1 MKINSLFLMAGVAT
15 LAVSCQEGEPALNLS
30 DRIIS
35 VGASL
40 GGFEVESPSS
50 NSSKGIYRVSTRAI
64 ETNPSTL
71 DGFYLSSFQTNGGNY
86 MKDVPYSKVNGN
98 WCADDGKF
106 FWPVEGDLHFYGYAP
121 KVPGASGSLT
131 LDSEKQALEGFCPA
145 STAAKQ
151 KDFIYAYGK
160 GSLNGNSSSGLSMD
174 FKHALSEIT
183 VAAKNDCPDYTV
195 GITGVR
201 IGNIK
206 GKGTFTFPA
215 VGSTN
220 NEGSW
225 SLSNET
231 SDNVSYETTWTNA
244 ALLGSGASMMDASN
258 EAFMLLPQKL
268 EKADKASDKAYVAL
282 KVNINATS
290 GQNLYNDWAYIGIDT
305 DWKMGKRYDYTL
317 DFTNGAGQQKNGDPV
332 LVLIKGTSY
341 SSEPFSININGG
353 KGVYVDS
360 NGNWVFNVGPYSS
373 VTDMDS
379 MFDGCTSLT
388 SLDVSNLNTSNVTD
402 MDGMF
407 NGCSKLTSLDLS
419 NFNTSKVTNMDGMFQ
434 SCTKLTSLDLSGWNT
449 SNVTDMYCMFRHCER
464 LMSLDL
470 THFNTS
476 QITSMI
482 YMFSYCESL
491 TSLDLSGFDTSQV
504 TSMSRMFLGC
514 ESLTTLDLSGWNTS
528 NVADMGSM
536 FNSCSTLKT
545 ITMKGCSQETVDKIK
560 AQLAKDYIY
569 GVYIITE

>member
-1 MKINSLFLMAGVAT
+1 MKINSLFLMAGVAS

-50 NSSKGIYRVSTRAI
+50 NASEGIYRVSTRAI

-86 MKDVPYSKVNGN
+86 MKDVAYSKVNGN

-160 GSLNGNSSSGLSMD
+160 GSMNGNSSSGLSMD

-183 VAAKNDCPDYTV
+183 VAAKNDSPDYTV
-195 GITGVR
+195 GVTGVR
-201 IGNIK
+201 IGNVK

-268 EKADKASDKAYVAL
+268 EKADKASDKVYVAL

-332 LVLIKGTSY
+332 LVLIKGTCN
-341 SSEPFSININGG
+341 SSNSFNINIDGERQ
-353 KGVYVDS
+353 VHVDS
-360 NGNWVFNVGPYSS
+360 NGKWVFNVGPNSS
-373 VTDMDS
+373 VTNTGE
-379 MFDGCTSLT
+379 MFDGCYSLT

-402 MDGMF
+402 MSGMF
-407 NGCSKLTSLDLS
+407 GSCTKLTSLDLS
-419 NFNTSKVTNMDGMFQ
+419 SFNTSKVTNMYGMFS
-434 SCTKLTSLDLSGWNT
+434 SCWYLTSLDLSGWNT
-449 SNVTDMYCMFRHCER
+449 SNVT
-464 LMSLDL
+464 
-470 THFNTS
+470 
-476 QITSMI
+476 
-482 YMFSYCESL
+482 
-491 TSLDLSGFDTSQV
+491 
-504 TSMSRMFLGC
+504 SMSEMFDGC
-514 ESLTTLDLSGWNTS
+514 TN
-528 NVADMGSM
+528 
-536 FNSCSTLKT
+536 LKT
-545 ITMKGCSQETVDKIK
+545 ITMKGCSQETVNKIK
-560 AQLAKDYIY
+560 AQLARDNIKNCTIL
-569 GVYIITE
+569 TE

>member
-1 MKINSLFLMAGVAT
+1 MKINSLFLMAGVAS

-50 NSSKGIYRVSTRAI
+50 NASEGIYRVSTRAI

-121 KVPGASGSLT
+121 KVPGVSGSLT
-131 LDSEKQALEGFCPA
+131 LDSEKQTLEGFCPA

-151 KDFIYAYGK
+151 KDFIYAYSK

-183 VAAKNDCPDYTV
+183 VAAKNDSPDYTV
-195 GITGVR
+195 GVTGVR
-201 IGNIK
+201 IGNVK

-231 SDNVSYETTWTNA
+231 SDNINYETTWTNA

-258 EAFMLLPQKL
+258 EAFMLLPQQL
-268 EKADKASDKAYVAL
+268 VKADKASDKAYIAL
-282 KVNINATS
+282 KVDINATS
-290 GQNLYNDWAYIGIDT
+290 GQNLYNDWVYVGIDT
-305 DWKMGKRYDYTL
+305 NWEMGKRYDYTL
-317 DFTNGAGQQKNGDPV
+317 DFSNGAGQLKNGDPV
-332 LVLIKGTSY
+332 LVLIKGTSN
-341 SSEPFSININGG
+341 SSEPFNITINEE
-353 KGVYVDS
+353 KQVLVDS
-360 NGNWVFNVGPYSS
+360 NGKWVFNVRPYSG
-373 VTDMDS
+373 VTNMS
-379 MFDGCTSLT
+379 
-388 SLDVSNLNTSNVTD
+388 
-402 MDGMF
+402 GMF
-407 NGCSKLTSLDLS
+407 YGCNKLTSLDLS
-419 NFNTSKVTNMDGMFQ
+419 HFNTSSVTNMRNMFYGCSSLASLNVSGWNTSQ
-434 SCTKLTSLDLSGWNT
+434 VTDMSYMFTYCMSLNSLDLSGWNT
-449 SNVTDMYCMFRHCER
+449 SSVTTMRNMFGNC
-464 LMSLDL
+464 
-470 THFNTS
+470 TS
-476 QITSMI
+476 
-482 YMFSYCESL
+482 
-491 TSLDLSGFDTSQV
+491 
-504 TSMSRMFLGC
+504 
-514 ESLTTLDLSGWNTS
+514 
-528 NVADMGSM
+528 
-536 FNSCSTLKT
+536 LKT
-545 ITMKGCSQETVDKIK
+545 IRMVGCSDATINKIK
-560 AQLAKDYIY
+560 GMMPSGCTIVTK
-569 GVYIITE
+569 

>member
-1 MKINSLFLMAGVAT
+1 MAGVAS

-30 DRIIS
+30 DRNIS
-35 VGASL
+35 IGASL

-50 NSSKGIYRVSTRAI
+50 NASEGIYRVSTRAI

-131 LDSEKQALEGFCPA
+131 LDSEKQTLEGFCPA

-151 KDFIYAYGK
+151 KDFIYAYSK

-183 VAAKNDCPDYTV
+183 VAAKNDSPYYTV
-195 GITGVR
+195 GVTGVR
-201 IGNIK
+201 IGNVK

-215 VGSTN
+215 VDSTN

-231 SDNVSYETTWTNA
+231 SDNVNYETTWTNA

-258 EAFMLLPQKL
+258 EAFMLLPQQL
-268 EKADKASDKAYVAL
+268 VKADKASDKTYIAL

-290 GQNLYNDWAYIGIDT
+290 GQNLYDDWAYIGIDT

-332 LVLIKGTSY
+332 LMLMHGTCK
-341 SSEPFSININGG
+341 SSNSFNININGN
-353 KGVYVDS
+353 KQVLVDS
-360 NGNWVFNVGPYSS
+360 NGNWVFNVKPYSG
-373 VTDMDS
+373 VTNMS
-379 MFDGCTSLT
+379 QMFAHCNKLT
-388 SLDVSNLNTSNVTD
+388 SLNLSGWDTSKVTNMKFMFYYCSSLSSLDLSGFNTSNVID
-402 MDGMF
+402 MEYMF
-407 NGCSKLTSLDLS
+407 GDCFSLKSLDLS
-419 NFNTSKVTNMDGMFQ
+419 SFNTSSVIDMSQMFYDCNKLTALDVSHFNTSKVTHMSYMFYNCK
-434 SCTKLTSLDLSGWNT
+434 SLTILDLSGWDVSNVTSMGDMFSYCGSLTSLDLSGWDT
-449 SNVTDMYCMFRHCER
+449 SKVSYINDM
-464 LMSLDL
+464 
-470 THFNTS
+470 FNN
-476 QITSMI
+476 
-482 YMFSYCESL
+482 C
-491 TSLDLSGFDTSQV
+491 TSLQTIIMKD
-504 TSMSRMFLGC
+504 
-514 ESLTTLDLSGWNTS
+514 
-528 NVADMGSM
+528 
-536 FNSCSTLKT
+536 CSDATKN
-545 ITMKGCSQETVDKIK
+545 KIK
-560 AQLAKDYIY
+560 SVMPSGCTI
-569 GVYIITE
+569 VTE

>member
-1 MKINSLFLMAGVAT
+1 MKINSLFLMAGVAS

-50 NSSKGIYRVSTRAI
+50 NTSEGIYRVSTRAI

-98 WCADDGKF
+98 WCADNGKF

-160 GSLNGNSSSGLSMD
+160 GSMNGNSSSGLSMD

-183 VAAKNDCPDYTV
+183 VAAKNDSPDYTV
-195 GITGVR
+195 GVTGVR
-201 IGNIK
+201 IGNVK

-317 DFTNGAGQQKNGDPV
+317 DFTNGAGQQENGESV
-332 LVLIKGTSY
+332 LVLIKGTCN
-341 SSEPFSININGG
+341 SSNSFNINIDGERQ
-353 KGVYVDS
+353 VHVDS
-360 NGNWVFNVGPYSS
+360 NGKWVFNVGPYSDITTMYQMFFNCKNLTS
-373 VTDMDS
+373 LDVSSFNTSKVTS
-379 MFDGCTSLT
+379 MSRMFQGCYSLT
-388 SLDVSNLNTSNVTD
+388 SLDVSGWNTSNVTN
-402 MDGMF
+402 MGEMF
-407 NGCSKLTSLDLS
+407 SYCSKLTSLDLS
-419 NFNTSKVTNMDGMFQ
+419 SFNTSKVTSMSRMFQ
-434 SCTKLTSLDLSGWNT
+434 GCSSLTSLVLRHFDTSNVTNMSRMFFNCKNLTSLDLSGWNT
-449 SNVTDMYCMFRHCER
+449 SKVTDM
-464 LMSLDL
+464 
-470 THFNTS
+470 TN
-476 QITSMI
+476 
-482 YMFSYCESL
+482 MFS
-491 TSLDLSGFDTSQV
+491 
-504 TSMSRMFLGC
+504 
-514 ESLTTLDLSGWNTS
+514 
-528 NVADMGSM
+528 
-536 FNSCSTLKT
+536 SCKNLKT
-545 ITMKGCSQETVDKIK
+545 IRMKGCSEETKNKIK
-560 AQLAKDYIY
+560 AQLAED
-569 GVYIITE
+569 GVTGCQIVTE

>member
-1 MKINSLFLMAGVAT
+1 MKINSLFLMAGVAS

-50 NSSKGIYRVSTRAI
+50 NASEGIYRVSTRAI

-86 MKDVPYSKVNGN
+86 MKDVAYSKVNGN

-145 STAAKQ
+145 STAAEQ

-160 GSLNGNSSSGLSMD
+160 GSMNGNSSSGLSMD

-183 VAAKNDCPDYTV
+183 VAAKNDSPDYTV
-195 GITGVR
+195 GVTGVR
-201 IGNIK
+201 IGNVK

-268 EKADKASDKAYVAL
+268 EKADKASDKVYVAL

-332 LVLIKGTSY
+332 LVLIKGTCN
-341 SSEPFSININGG
+341 SSNSFNINIDGERQ
-353 KGVYVDS
+353 VHVDS
-360 NGNWVFNVGPYSS
+360 NGKWVFNVGPNSS
-373 VTDMDS
+373 VTNTGE
-379 MFDGCTSLT
+379 MFDGCYSLT

-402 MDGMF
+402 MSGMF
-407 NGCSKLTSLDLS
+407 GSCTKLTSLDLS
-419 NFNTSKVTNMDGMFQ
+419 SFNTSKVTNMYGMFE
-434 SCTKLTSLDLSGWNT
+434 SCTKLTSLDLSSFNTSKVTNMNGMFRHCYSLKSLNLSSFNTSKVTNMYGMFSSCWYLTSLDLSGWNT
-449 SNVTDMYCMFRHCER
+449 SNVT
-464 LMSLDL
+464 
-470 THFNTS
+470 
-476 QITSMI
+476 
-482 YMFSYCESL
+482 
-491 TSLDLSGFDTSQV
+491 
-504 TSMSRMFLGC
+504 SMSEMFDGC
-514 ESLTTLDLSGWNTS
+514 TN
-528 NVADMGSM
+528 
-536 FNSCSTLKT
+536 LKT
-545 ITMKGCSQETVDKIK
+545 ITMKGCSQETVNKIK
-560 AQLAKDYIY
+560 AQLARDNIKNCTIL
-569 GVYIITE
+569 TE

>member
-1 MKINSLFLMAGVAT
+1 MKINSLFLMAGVAS

-131 LDSEKQALEGFCPA
+131 LDSEKQSLEGFCPA
-145 STAAKQ
+145 STAAMQ
-151 KDFIYAYGK
+151 KDFIYAYSK

-183 VAAKNDCPDYTV
+183 IAAKNDNSAYTV
-195 GITGVR
+195 EVTGVKL
-201 IGNIK
+201 GNIK
-206 GKGTFTFPA
+206 SKGTFTFPA

-225 SLSNET
+225 SLSNAV

-244 ALLGSGASMMDASN
+244 SLLGSSASMMDASN
-258 EAFMLLPQKL
+258 EAFMLLPQQL
-268 EKADKASDKAYVAL
+268 VKADKASDKAYIAM
-282 KVNINATS
+282 KVDINATT

-305 DWKMGKRYDYTL
+305 DWQMGKRYDYTL
-317 DFTNGAGQQKNGDPV
+317 DFTNGAGQLKNGDPV
-332 LVLIKGTSY
+332 LVLIKGTSN
-341 SSEPFSININGG
+341 SSKPFSI
-353 KGVYVDS
+353 KLYWYRQVLVDS
-360 NGNWVFNVGPYSS
+360 NGKWVFNIGPYSGGDMRDMFNGCNNLTS
-373 VTDMDS
+373 LDLSGWDTSKVTDMPGLFAS
-379 MFDGCTSLT
+379 CSSLT
-388 SLDVSNLNTSNVTD
+388 SLDVSGFNTSNVTS
-402 MDGMF
+402 MSYMF
-407 NGCSKLTSLDLS
+407 YGCNNLTSLDLS
-419 NFNTSKVTNMDGMFQ
+419 GWDTSKVIYMGQMFRNC
-434 SCTKLTSLDLSGWNT
+434 SSLTSLDLSGWNT
-449 SNVTDMYCMFRHCER
+449 SNVTDMTNIFQSCD
-464 LMSLDL
+464 DL
-470 THFNTS
+470 QT
-476 QITSMI
+476 I
-482 YMFSYCESL
+482 
-491 TSLDLSGFDTSQV
+491 
-504 TSMSRMFLGC
+504 RM
-514 ESLTTLDLSGWNTS
+514 
-528 NVADMGSM
+528 V
-536 FNSCSTLKT
+536 
-545 ITMKGCSQETVDKIK
+545 GCSEGTINKIK
-560 AQLAKDYIY
+560 GAMPSGCTIL
-569 GVYIITE
+569 TE

>member
-1 MKINSLFLMAGVAT
+1 MKINSLFLMAGVAS

-50 NSSKGIYRVSTRAI
+50 NASKGNYRVSTRAI

-98 WCADDGKF
+98 WCAEDGKF

-160 GSLNGNSSSGLSMD
+160 GSLNGNSSSGLAMD

-183 VAAKNDCPDYTV
+183 VAAKNDSPDYTV
-195 GITGVR
+195 GVTGVR
-201 IGNIK
+201 IGNVK

-244 ALLGSGASMMDASN
+244 TLLGSGASMMDASN

-268 EKADKASDKAYVAL
+268 EKADKATDKAYVAL

-332 LVLIKGTSY
+332 LVLIKGTSN
-341 SSEPFSININGG
+341 SSEPFKILIDWE
-353 KGVYVDS
+353 KREVLVDS
-360 NGNWVFNVGPYSS
+360 NGNWVFNVEPYSS
-373 VTDMDS
+373 ATNMS
-379 MFDGCTSLT
+379 QMFCNCTKLT
-388 SLDVSNLNTSNVTD
+388 SIDLSHLNTSNVTN
-402 MDGMF
+402 MNSMF
-407 NGCSKLTSLDLS
+407 GNKLMRVS
-419 NFNTSKVTNMDGMFQ
+419 
-434 SCTKLTSLDLSGWNT
+434 
-449 SNVTDMYCMFRHCER
+449 
-464 LMSLDL
+464 
-470 THFNTS
+470 
-476 QITSMI
+476 
-482 YMFSYCESL
+482 CESL
-491 TSLDLSGFDTSQV
+491 TSLDLSHFDTSNV
-504 TSMSRMFLGC
+504 TNMYCMFWGC
-514 ESLTTLDLSGWNTS
+514 NSLTFLDLSGWNTS
-528 NVADMGSM
+528 KVTNMTGM
-536 FNSCSTLKT
+536 FYSCNNLKS
-545 ITMKGCSQETVDKIK
+545 IKMVGCSEATINKIK
-560 AQLAKDYIY
+560 
-569 GVYIITE
+569 GVMPFGCTIVTE

>member
-1 MKINSLFLMAGVAT
+1 MKINSLFLMAGVAS

-50 NSSKGIYRVSTRAI
+50 NASESIYRVSTRAI

-71 DGFYLSSFQTNGGNY
+71 DGFYLSSFQKNGGNY

-183 VAAKNDCPDYTV
+183 VAAKNDSPDYTV
-195 GITGVR
+195 GVTGVR
-201 IGNIK
+201 IGNVK

-225 SLSNET
+225 NLSNAA
-231 SDNVSYETTWTNA
+231 SDNVSYETTWNNA

-258 EAFMLLPQKL
+258 EAFMLLPQQLAKT
-268 EKADKASDKAYVAL
+268 DKASAKAYIAL
-282 KVNINATS
+282 KVDINATT

-317 DFTNGAGQQKNGDPV
+317 DFTNGAGQQKDGDPV
-332 LVLIKGTSY
+332 LVLIEGTCN
-341 SSEPFSININGG
+341 SSKPFSTNFWPGKQVLVDSGG
-353 KGVYVDS
+353 K
-360 NGNWVFNVGPYSS
+360 WVFNVGPYSGYTNMRNIFS
-373 VTDMDS
+373 
-379 MFDGCTSLT
+379 
-388 SLDVSNLNTSNVTD
+388 
-402 MDGMF
+402 
-407 NGCSKLTSLDLS
+407 GCSS
-419 NFNTSKVTNMDGMFQ
+419 
-434 SCTKLTSLDLSGWNT
+434 LTSLDLSGWNT
-449 SNVTDMYCMFRHCER
+449 SNVTDMQYMFNGCEN
-464 LMSLDL
+464 LKSLDL
-470 THFNTS
+470 SHFNTS
-476 QITSMI
+476 KVI
-482 YMFSYCESL
+482 YMHCMFQYCSSL
-491 TSLDLSGFDTSQV
+491 TSLDLSG
-504 TSMSRMFLGC
+504 
-514 ESLTTLDLSGWNTS
+514 WNTS
-528 NVADMGSM
+528 KVIMMDYM
-536 FNSCSTLKT
+536 FFGCSSLKT
-545 ITMKGCSQETVDKIK
+545 IRMVGCSEATINKIK
-560 AQLAKDYIY
+560 AQLSTD
-569 GVYIITE
+569 GITSCTIVTK

>member
-1 MKINSLFLMAGVAT
+1 MKINSLFLMAGVAS

-50 NSSKGIYRVSTRAI
+50 NASKGIYRVSTRAI

-71 DGFYLSSFQTNGGNY
+71 DGFYLSSFQKNGGNY

-183 VAAKNDCPDYTV
+183 VAAKNDSPDYTV
-195 GITGVR
+195 GVTGVR
-201 IGNIK
+201 IGNVK

-268 EKADKASDKAYVAL
+268 EKADKATDKAYVAL

-290 GQNLYNDWAYIGIDT
+290 GQNLYKDWAYIGIDT

-317 DFTNGAGQQKNGDPV
+317 DFTNGAGQQNNGDPV
-332 LVLIKGTSY
+332 LVLIKGTCN
-341 SSEPFSININGG
+341 SSNSFNINIDG
-353 KGVYVDS
+353 KKQVFVDS
-360 NGNWVFNVGPYSS
+360 NGKWVFNVEPYSS
-373 VTDMDS
+373 VTNMS
-379 MFDGCTSLT
+379 QMFCNCTKLT
-388 SLDVSNLNTSNVTD
+388 SIDLSHLNTSNVTN
-402 MDGMF
+402 MNSMF
-407 NGCSKLTSLDLS
+407 GNKLMRVSCESLTSLDLS
-419 NFNTSKVTNMDGMFQ
+419 HFDTSNVTNMYCMFWNCN
-434 SCTKLTSLDLSGWNT
+434 SLTSLDLSGWNT
-449 SNVTDMYCMFRHCER
+449 SKVTNMTGMF
-464 LMSLDL
+464 
-470 THFNTS
+470 
-476 QITSMI
+476 
-482 YMFSYCESL
+482 Y
-491 TSLDLSGFDTSQV
+491 
-504 TSMSRMFLGC
+504 
-514 ESLTTLDLSGWNTS
+514 
-528 NVADMGSM
+528 
-536 FNSCSTLKT
+536 SCNNLKS
-545 ITMKGCSQETVDKIK
+545 IKMVGCSEATINKIK
-560 AQLAKDYIY
+560 
-569 GVYIITE
+569 GVMPFGCTIVTE

>member
-1 MKINSLFLMAGVAT
+1 MKINSLFLMAGVAS

-50 NSSKGIYRVSTRAI
+50 NASEGIYRVSTRAI

-71 DGFYLSSFQTNGGNY
+71 DGFYLSSFQKNGGNY
-86 MKDVPYSKVNGN
+86 MKDVPYSRVNGN

-106 FWPVEGDLHFYGYAP
+106 FWQVEGDLHFYGYAP

-183 VAAKNDCPDYTV
+183 VAAKNDSPDYTV
-195 GITGVR
+195 GVTGVR
-201 IGNIK
+201 IGNVK
-206 GKGTFTFPA
+206 GKGTFSFPA

-225 SLSNET
+225 NLSNAA
-231 SDNVSYETTWTNA
+231 SDNVSYETTWNNA
-244 ALLGSGASMMDASN
+244 ALLGSGASMMDVHN
-258 EAFMLLPQKL
+258 EAFMLLPQQL
-268 EKADKASDKAYVAL
+268 VKADKASDKAYIAL

-317 DFTNGAGQQKNGDPV
+317 DFTNGAGQQNNGDPV
-332 LVLIKGTSY
+332 LILIKGTSN
-341 SSEPFSININGG
+341 SSKSFNIRINGS
-353 KGVYVDS
+353 KGVRVDS
-360 NGNWVFNVGPYSS
+360 NGKWVFNLEPYS
-373 VTDMDS
+373 
-379 MFDGCTSLT
+379 GI
-388 SLDVSNLNTSNVTD
+388 
-402 MDGMF
+402 
-407 NGCSKLTSLDLS
+407 
-419 NFNTSKVTNMDGMFQ
+419 TNMED
-434 SCTKLTSLDLSGWNT
+434 
-449 SNVTDMYCMFRHCER
+449 
-464 LMSLDL
+464 
-470 THFNTS
+470 
-476 QITSMI
+476 
-482 YMFSYCESL
+482 
-491 TSLDLSGFDTSQV
+491 
-504 TSMSRMFLGC
+504 MFLGC

-528 NVADMGSM
+528 NVADMGGMFYNCSSLKTMDLSHFNTSKVTSMRVMFYNCSSLTTLDVSHFNTSKVIFMKSM
-536 FNSCSTLKT
+536 FAGCESLTTLNVSHFNTSSVTEMEYMFYNCTHLTSLDLSGWNTSSVTGMEYMFSGCTNLKT
-545 ITMKGCSQETVDKIK
+545 ITMKGCSEATINKIK
-560 AQLAKDYIY
+560 AQLATD
-569 GVYIITE
+569 GITSYTIVTE

>member
-1 MKINSLFLMAGVAT
+1 MKINSLFLMAGVAS

-50 NSSKGIYRVSTRAI
+50 NASEGIYRVSTRAI

-86 MKDVPYSKVNGN
+86 MKDVAYSKVNGN

-160 GSLNGNSSSGLSMD
+160 GSMNGNSSSGLSMD

-183 VAAKNDCPDYTV
+183 VAAKNDSPDYTV
-195 GITGVR
+195 GVTGVR
-201 IGNIK
+201 IGNVK

-268 EKADKASDKAYVAL
+268 EKADKASDKVYVAL

-332 LVLIKGTSY
+332 LVLIKGTCN
-341 SSEPFSININGG
+341 SSNSFNINIDGERQ
-353 KGVYVDS
+353 VHVDS
-360 NGNWVFNVGPYSS
+360 NGKWVFNVGPNSS
-373 VTDMDS
+373 VTNTGE
-379 MFDGCTSLT
+379 MFDGCYSLT

-402 MDGMF
+402 MSGMF
-407 NGCSKLTSLDLS
+407 GSCTKLTSLDLS
-419 NFNTSKVTNMDGMFQ
+419 SFNTSKVTNMYGMFE
-434 SCTKLTSLDLSGWNT
+434 SCTKLTSLDLSSFNTSKVTNMNGMFRHCYSLKSLNLSSFNTSKVTNMYGMFSSCWYLTSLDLSGWNT
-449 SNVTDMYCMFRHCER
+449 SNVT
-464 LMSLDL
+464 
-470 THFNTS
+470 
-476 QITSMI
+476 
-482 YMFSYCESL
+482 
-491 TSLDLSGFDTSQV
+491 
-504 TSMSRMFLGC
+504 SMSEMFDGC
-514 ESLTTLDLSGWNTS
+514 TN
-528 NVADMGSM
+528 
-536 FNSCSTLKT
+536 LKT
-545 ITMKGCSQETVDKIK
+545 ITMKGCSQETVNKIK
-560 AQLAKDYIY
+560 AQLARDNIKNCTIL
-569 GVYIITE
+569 TE

>member
-1 MKINSLFLMAGVAT
+1 MKINSLFLMAGVAS

-50 NSSKGIYRVSTRAI
+50 NASKGIYRVSTRAI

-71 DGFYLSSFQTNGGNY
+71 DGFYLSSFQKNGGNY

-121 KVPGASGSLT
+121 NVPGASGSLT

-145 STAAKQ
+145 SSAAKQ

-183 VAAKNDCPDYTV
+183 VAAKNDSPYYTV
-195 GITGVR
+195 GVTGVR
-201 IGNIK
+201 IGNVK
-206 GKGTFTFPA
+206 GKGSFSFPA

-231 SDNVSYETTWTNA
+231 SDDVNYETTWTNA
-244 ALLGSGASMMDASN
+244 ALLGSGASIM
-258 EAFMLLPQKL
+258 EAFMLLPQQL
-268 EKADKASDKAYVAL
+268 AKADKASDKAYIAL
-282 KVNINATS
+282 KVDINATT

-332 LVLIKGTSY
+332 LVLIKGTSH

-353 KGVYVDS
+353 KQVLVDS
-360 NGNWVFNVGPYSS
+360 NGKWVFNVRPYSG
-373 VTDMDS
+373 VTNMSDM
-379 MFDGCTSLT
+379 FYYCYFLT
-388 SLDVSNLNTSNVTD
+388 SLDVSNLNTSNVTN
-402 MDGMF
+402 MYGMF
-407 NGCSKLTSLDLS
+407 NTCSSLTSLDLS
-419 NFNTSKVTNMDGMFQ
+419 NFDTSKVTDMSYMFKDCNLFSLDLSHFDTSKVTNMSGMFAD
-434 SCTKLTSLDLSGWNT
+434 C
-449 SNVTDMYCMFRHCER
+449 R
-464 LMSLDL
+464 
-470 THFNTS
+470 
-476 QITSMI
+476 
-482 YMFSYCESL
+482 
-491 TSLDLSGFDTSQV
+491 
-504 TSMSRMFLGC
+504 
-514 ESLTTLDLSGWNTS
+514 SLTTLDLSGWDVS
-528 NVADMGSM
+528 NVTNMNRM
-536 FNSCSTLKT
+536 FENCRSLET
-545 ITMKGCSQETVDKIK
+545 ITMKGCNEVTKKRIMDQLEMDKNNVPK
-560 AQLAKDYIY
+560 PP
-569 GVYIITE
+569 VPTP